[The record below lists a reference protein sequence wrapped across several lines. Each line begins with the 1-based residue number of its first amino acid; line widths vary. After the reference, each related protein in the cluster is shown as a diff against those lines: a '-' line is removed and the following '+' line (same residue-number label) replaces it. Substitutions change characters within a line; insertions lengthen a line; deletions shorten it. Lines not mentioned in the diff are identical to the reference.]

1 MMKRLFCLMIA
12 ALMLLSL
19 AACGSDQKNTS
30 SSAPASSSAASS
42 APDEETAAVEE
53 TAAATEAEQEE
64 ATASADGIDVDLS
77 TMSSTMVYSEVL
89 NMQKTPEKY
98 EGKVVKMKGPFNVT
112 EANGNR
118 YYACIVKDATA
129 CCSTG
134 IEFVWAGDHS
144 YPDDYPKPDE
154 EITVVGTFT
163 TYMEGKSRYLQ
174 LKDADVKF

>member
-1 MMKRLFCLMIA
+1 MKRLFCLMIA

-19 AACGSDQKNTS
+19 AACGSDQETSS
-30 SSAPASSSAASS
+30 SSAPVSSSTVSS
-42 APDEETAAVEE
+42 AIEETTAV
-53 TAAATEAEQEE
+53 TEAEQEE

-144 YPDDYPKPDE
+144 YPDDYPSPDE

-174 LKDADVKF
+174 LKDADVNF